1 MLAMQR
7 VSKAGKVGTW
17 GCMSV
22 LSVAQW
28 GSRSWELAD
37 LPKHKHAQILGG
49 SAQRVGTGR
58 LETRAS
64 YAAYRGNS

>member
-7 VSKAGKVGTW
+7 AGEAGRVGIW
-17 GCMSV
+17 GWMSV
-22 LSVAQW
+22 LTVAQW

-49 SAQRVGTGR
+49 SAQRVGTGH

-64 YAAYRGNS
+64 HAAHRVNC